1 MEWTASGGRKLP
13 MLEASNLDDNL
24 AGVLVE
30 GGCESVLG
38 LCDCDTKSQTD
49 FSVSL
54 EVGSRAGILILSLP
68 GAKAP
73 VLLHYLNVLA
83 LVQHSCWALAML

>member
-1 MEWTASGGRKLP
+1 MV
-13 MLEASNLDDNL
+13 EASDLDVNL

-38 LCDCDTKSQTD
+38 LCDCGRKPQTD
-49 FSVSL
+49 FSLSL
-54 EVGSRAGILILSLP
+54 EVGSRASILILSLS

-73 VLLHYLNVLA
+73 VLLHYFNVLA
-83 LVQHSCWALAML
+83 LVQDRCWALAML